1 MMARRGPRRQL
12 DETESPRRPRRQGR
26 RLPDGPPDL
35 RVAKRR
41 AQRAAWRALVAVLR
55 RVVGWGRQDPT
66 RRPAGPR
73 LEIRF
78 LIMHAYGMG
87 GTIRTVLNIAGALA
101 EHHDVEVTT
110 IVRRRDVPF
119 FPFPE
124 GVRVTTL
131 DDRRP
136 DHASPWLARLLRRV
150 PGLLLY
156 RGDYAF
162 RSASLWADV
171 QLVRWLRA
179 RGPGVL
185 IGTRPGLNVIAA
197 AIAPADVVTIG
208 QEHLNLRTY
217 RPGLVAQIRRAYRGL
232 DALAV
237 LTEGDLRDYRKA
249 LDGARTRI
257 VQIPNAVTPLA
268 GDRSDLSNRV
278 VVAAGRLT
286 PQKGFDLLIRAFA
299 LVVEEHPDWKLR
311 IFGDGRE
318 RHRLQRMIRQRGLQE
333 HVFLMGRTD
342 DMGRE
347 LANASMFALSSRFE
361 GFGLVIVEAMS
372 KGVPVVSFR
381 CRRGPA
387 EIITDGVDGL
397 LVRPRDVRGL
407 ADGLLRLMDDEEER
421 RRMGAAAILTAGR
434 YDLPSITARWLDLL
448 RDLAPPAAT
457 ATATARG

>member
-1 MMARRGPRRQL
+1 
-12 DETESPRRPRRQGR
+12 
-26 RLPDGPPDL
+26 
-35 RVAKRR
+35 
-41 AQRAAWRALVAVLR
+41 
-55 RVVGWGRQDPT
+55 
-66 RRPAGPR
+66 
-73 LEIRF
+73 
-78 LIMHAYGMG
+78 
-87 GTIRTVLNIAGALA
+87 
-101 EHHDVEVTT
+101 
-110 IVRRRDVPF
+110 
-119 FPFPE
+119 
-124 GVRVTTL
+124 
-131 DDRRP
+131 
-136 DHASPWLARLLRRV
+136 
-150 PGLLLY
+150 
-156 RGDYAF
+156 
-162 RSASLWADV
+162 
-171 QLVRWLRA
+171 
-179 RGPGVL
+179 
-185 IGTRPGLNVIAA
+185 
-197 AIAPADVVTIG
+197 
-208 QEHLNLRTY
+208 
-217 RPGLVAQIRRAYRGL
+217 
-232 DALAV
+232 
-237 LTEGDLRDYRKA
+237 
-249 LDGARTRI
+249 
-257 VQIPNAVTPLA
+257 VTPLA